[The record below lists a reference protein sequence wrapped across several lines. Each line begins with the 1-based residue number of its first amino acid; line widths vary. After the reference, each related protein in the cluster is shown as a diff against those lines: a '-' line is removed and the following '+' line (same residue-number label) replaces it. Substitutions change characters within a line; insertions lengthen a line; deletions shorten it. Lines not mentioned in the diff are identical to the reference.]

1 MGRFNLGLK
10 RNAVVAC
17 RVLLRSLV
25 VCALLVVA
33 SPAVQVTNWKDQ
45 LSEADALRSQ
55 WTAAAWRRALKKY
68 QLALTSLRRASLRRE
83 QARVLRSIGLVH
95 LALGDNTLALQNL
108 TASLSLL
115 KQLNIADTEKAGTLN
130 DLANVQ
136 LLLGHNEQARTLCK
150 ESLNLSRSLSYPK
163 GEGLAIE
170 LEGQVEYASGNLAGS
185 LDLYNKAFAIL
196 KETNDD
202 TSLAQT
208 LLDIGYSYSDLSETE
223 KARPAF
229 EQALAL
235 WRSAKNPRGE
245 ALTLTA
251 LGHLHSKLGEKQ
263 KALDLYHQSIQLLEP
278 LEDRI
283 AMAFNFDGLGY
294 IHAGLGDPSA
304 LEEYTRTLELFSQ
317 ANYRYGEAAVLWR
330 IAELHITNENY
341 TTALMYLNRSLAIG
355 QSMGDPRM
363 QAIPIA
369 LTGQVHERQ
378 NQPALALQSYDQALA
393 LNRQGKDSREE
404 AYTLNSIGRMQE
416 ALGQRDKALHSYTR
430 ALTLNRATG
439 DRFGESGT
447 LYRIAKLK
455 QSLGGSKDAK
465 VHAEQAIALV
475 ESLRAGVASHD
486 LRSSYVATVHQLF
499 ELYIDILMSLHAAQ
513 PSAGF
518 DGAALEASEAGRART
533 LLETLAEAKTQIR
546 EGVDPKLLERER
558 ALQLQL
564 ETLATRQMSSASA
577 ATAGKVETEIER
589 VTAEYRDV
597 QGQIRARSPHYA
609 ALVQPETLKLKQI
622 QELLEPGTLLL
633 EYSLGEKRSFLW
645 AITNDSLQSFE
656 LPPQENIET
665 LARKLY
671 VAITS
676 ISNTY
681 ENDARSISS
690 ILFGHLKDLSKVKR
704 LVIVADGAL
713 QYIPFAA
720 LPLAESDKLVSRYEI
735 VRLPSASVLAVQRA
749 QFANRT
755 PAPKSVAVLADPVFD
770 NLDARVIE
778 LRDARRNSSVTA
790 IARNSPRALRDT
802 GVIVNGRIQRL
813 SFSLAE
819 ADAVY
824 GAASPNDSLKAV
836 DFKASRATATG
847 PELSQYKIIHFATHG
862 VLNSKHPELSAI
874 LLSMIDETGR
884 PVDGL
889 LQLHEIYNLKLPAEL
904 VVLSACETGIGKEIR
919 GEGLIALTRG
929 FMHAGAARVV
939 ASLWK
944 VNDAA
949 TAELMAQFYR
959 EMFTNGKRPAEALKE
974 AQISIAK
981 QKRWRHPYFWAAF
994 ALQGEWR

>member
-1 MGRFNLGLK
+1 MMHFDLGLK
-10 RNAVVAC
+10 PDAVFAR
-17 RVLLRSLV
+17 RVLLRSLLI
-25 VCALLVVA
+25 CALLAGVA
-33 SPAVQVTNWKDQ
+33 VTTAQVTNWKVQ
-45 LSEADALRSQ
+45 LSEAGALRSQ
-55 WTAAAWRRALKKY
+55 WTATAWRSALQKY
-68 QLALTSLRRASLRRE
+68 QLALASIRRASLRHE
-83 QARVLRSIGLVH
+83 EARVLRSIGLVH

-108 TASLSLL
+108 NSSLSVL
-115 KQLNIADTEKAGTLN
+115 KELNVADTETADTLN
-130 DLANVQ
+130 DLANIQ
-136 LLLGHNEQARTLCK
+136 LLLSANDEARSLCK
-150 ESLNLSRSLSYPK
+150 ASLDLSRKLAYVK

-170 LEGQVEYASGNLAGS
+170 LEGQVVYASGNREGS
-185 LDLYNKAFAIL
+185 LDLYNKALAVL
-196 KETNDD
+196 KLTNDH

-208 LLDIGYSYSDLSETE
+208 FLDIGYSYSDLNETE

-251 LGHLHSKLGEKQ
+251 LGHLHTKLGEKQ

-294 IHAGLGDPSA
+294 THAGLGESDTA
-304 LEEYTRTLELFSQ
+304 LQEYTRTLELFSQ
-317 ANYRYGEAAVLWR
+317 ANYRYGEAGALYT
-330 IAELHITNENY
+330 IAELHITNEDY
-341 TTALMYLNRSLAIG
+341 KTALDYLNRSSAIA
-355 QSMGDPRM
+355 QSLGDPRM

-378 NQPALALQSYDQALA
+378 NQPTEALQFYNQALD

-416 ALGQRDKALHSYTR
+416 ALGQRDKALDSYTQ
-430 ALTLNRATG
+430 ALTLNRAAG

-455 QSLGGSKDAK
+455 QSLGGLKDAK

-486 LRSSYVATVHQLF
+486 LRSSYVATVHQLY
-499 ELYIDILMSLHAAQ
+499 ELYVDILMSLHAAQ
-513 PSAGF
+513 PLAGF

-533 LLETLAEAKTQIR
+533 LLETIAEAKTQIR
-546 EGVDPKLLERER
+546 EGVDPELLERER

-564 ETLATRQMSSASA
+564 EALAMRQISSASA
-577 ATAGKVETEIER
+577 ATVETEIER

-622 QELLEPGTLLL
+622 QGLLEPGTLLL

-645 AITNDSLQSFE
+645 TITNDSLQSFQ
-656 LPPQENIET
+656 LPPQANIET
-665 LARKLY
+665 LAQKLY
-671 VAITS
+671 AGITS
-676 ISNTY
+676 ISNSY
-681 ENDARSISS
+681 GNDARSISS
-690 ILFGHLKDLSKVKR
+690 ILFGRLSRLSKVKR

-720 LPLAESDKLVSRYEI
+720 LPVAESDKLVARYEI
-735 VRLPSASVLAVQRA
+735 VRLPSASVLAIQRA

-770 NLDARVIE
+770 NSDNRVIE
-778 LRDARRNSSVTA
+778 LAHNSTRSY
-790 IARNSPRALRDT
+790 SPALRDA
-802 GVIVNGRIQRL
+802 GLIVNGRIQHL
-813 SFSLAE
+813 FFSAME

-824 GAASPNDSLKAV
+824 GAASPDVSLKATG
-836 DFKASRATATG
+836 FKASRATATD

-862 VLNSKHPELSAI
+862 VLNSKHPELSGI

-884 PVDGL
+884 PVDGF

-904 VVLSACETGIGKEIR
+904 VVLSACETGIGKQIR

-929 FMHAGAARVV
+929 FMHAGAVRVV

-944 VNDAA
+944 VDDAA
-949 TAELMAQFYR
+949 TAALMAQFYK

-981 QKRWRHPYFWAAF
+981 HKRWRDPYFWAGF
-994 ALQGEWR
+994 VLQGEWR

>member
-1 MGRFNLGLK
+1 MMLFDLGLK
-10 RNAVVAC
+10 RNAVFGC
-17 RVLLRSLV
+17 RVLLRSLFA
-25 VCALLVVA
+25 CALLVVA
-33 SPAVQVTNWKDQ
+33 TPAVQSTKWKDQ

-55 WTAAAWRRALKKY
+55 WTATAWRRALEKY
-68 QLALTSLRRASLRRE
+68 QLALTNVRRASLRRE
-83 QARVLRSIGLVH
+83 EARVLRSIGLVH
-95 LALGDNTLALQNL
+95 LALGDNSLALQNL
-108 TASLSLL
+108 TSSVSLL
-115 KQLNIADTEKAGTLN
+115 KELNIADTESAGTLN

-136 LLLGHNEQARTLCK
+136 LLLGQNSQARTLCR
-150 ESLNLSRSLSYPK
+150 ESLDLSRSLSHPK

-185 LDLYNKAFAIL
+185 LDLYNKALTIL
-196 KETNDD
+196 KEANDD

-223 KARPAF
+223 RARPAF

-263 KALDLYHQSIQLLEP
+263 KALDLYYQSIQLLEP

-317 ANYRYGEAAVLWR
+317 ANYRYGEACALWR
-330 IAELHITNENY
+330 IAELHITSENY
-341 TTALMYLNRSLAIG
+341 KTALQYLNRSSAIG

-378 NQPALALQSYDQALA
+378 NKPALALQFYNQALA

-416 ALGQRDKALHSYTR
+416 ALGQLDKACESYMQ

-447 LYRIAKLK
+447 LYRIARLN
-455 QSLGGSKDAK
+455 QSLGKLTDAK
-465 VHAEQAIALV
+465 VDAEQAIGLV

-486 LRSSYVATVHQLF
+486 LRSSYVATVHQLY
-499 ELYIDILMSLHAAQ
+499 ELYVDILMSLHTAQ

-564 ETLATRQMSSASA
+564 ETLATRQISSASA

-622 QELLEPGTLLL
+622 QDLLEPGTLLL

-645 AITNDSLQSFE
+645 AITTDSLQSYE
-656 LPPQENIET
+656 LPPQADIET

-681 ENDARSISS
+681 EDDARSISS
-690 ILFGHLKDLSKVKR
+690 MLFGRLNLSKVKR
-704 LVIVADGAL
+704 MVIVADGAL

-770 NLDARVIE
+770 NLDSRVTE
-778 LRDARRNSSVTA
+778 LRGARRTSSVTA
-790 IARNSPRALRDT
+790 IARNSPSALRDT

-813 SFSLAE
+813 NFSLAE

-824 GAASPNDSLKAV
+824 GAAAPNDSLKAV
-836 DFKASRATATG
+836 DFKASRATATSA
-847 PELSQYKIIHFATHG
+847 ELSQYKIIHFATHG

-889 LQLHEIYNLKLPAEL
+889 LQLHEIYNLNLPAEM

-939 ASLWK
+939 ASLRK

-949 TAELMAQFYR
+949 TAELMAQFYH
-959 EMFTNGKRPAEALKE
+959 EMFANGKRPAEALKE
-974 AQISIAK
+974 AQNSIAK

-994 ALQGEWR
+994 VLQGEWR

>member
-1 MGRFNLGLK
+1 MMHFDLGLK
-10 RNAVVAC
+10 PNAFFAR
-17 RVLLRSLV
+17 RVLLRSLLI
-25 VCALLVVA
+25 CSLLAGVA
-33 SPAVQVTNWKDQ
+33 VTTAQVTGWKVQV
-45 LSEADALRSQ
+45 SEADALRSQ
-55 WTAAAWRRALKKY
+55 WTATAWRRALQKY
-68 QLALTSLRRASLRRE
+68 QLALTSVRRASLRRE
-83 QARVLRSIGLVH
+83 EARVLRSIGLVH

-108 TASLSLL
+108 DSSLSLL
-115 KQLNIADTEKAGTLN
+115 KALKVADTETADTLN
-130 DLANVQ
+130 DLANTQ
-136 LLLGHNEQARTLCK
+136 LLLGHNEEARTFCK
-150 ESLNLSRSLSYPK
+150 ESLDLSRKLAYLK

-170 LEGQVEYASGNLAGS
+170 LEGQVVYASGDREGS
-185 LDLYNKAFAIL
+185 LDLYNKALAVL
-196 KETNDD
+196 KQTNDD
-202 TSLAQT
+202 TGIAQT
-208 LLDIGYSYSDLSETE
+208 FLDIGYSYSDLNETE

-251 LGHLHSKLGEKQ
+251 LGHLHTKLGEKQ

-294 IHAGLGDPSA
+294 THAGLGETDTA
-304 LEEYTRTLELFSQ
+304 LREYTRTLELFSQ
-317 ANYRYGEAAVLWR
+317 SNYRYGEAGALYT
-330 IAELHITNENY
+330 IAELHISNEDY
-341 TTALMYLNRSLAIG
+341 KTALDYLNRSSAIA
-355 QSMGDPRM
+355 QSLGDPRM

-378 NQPALALQSYDQALA
+378 NHPELALKSYNEALA
-393 LNRQGKDSREE
+393 LNRQGKDAREE

-416 ALGQRDKALHSYTR
+416 TLGGRDKALESYTQ
-430 ALTLNRATG
+430 ALALNRATG

-447 LYRIAKLK
+447 LYHIAKLQ
-455 QSLGGSKDAK
+455 QSLGSLKDAK
-465 VHAEQAIALV
+465 VNAEQSIALV

-486 LRSSYVATVHQLF
+486 LRSSYVATVHQLY
-499 ELYIDILMSLHAAQ
+499 ELYVDILMSLHAAQ

-518 DGAALEASEAGRART
+518 NGTALEASEAGRART

-564 ETLATRQMSSASA
+564 EALSTRQISSATS
-577 ATAGKVETEIER
+577 GKVETEIDR

-622 QELLEPGTLLL
+622 QDLLEPGTLLL

-645 AITNDSLQSFE
+645 AITNDSLQTFE
-656 LPPQENIET
+656 LPPQTEIET
-665 LARKLY
+665 LAQKLY
-671 VAITS
+671 AAVTS
-676 ISNTY
+676 TSTTY

-690 ILFGHLKDLSKVKR
+690 ILFGRLNDLSKVKR

-713 QYIPFAA
+713 QSIPFAA
-720 LPLAESDKLVSRYEI
+720 LTLPRESDKLVSRYEI

-749 QFANRT
+749 QFANRS

-770 NLDARVIE
+770 KFDARVIG
-778 LRDARRNSSVTA
+778 LRDARPQSYSST
-790 IARNSPRALRDT
+790 LRDA
-802 GVIVNGRIQRL
+802 GLIVNGGIQRL
-813 SFSLAE
+813 RFSSME

-836 DFKASRATATG
+836 GFKASRATATG
-847 PELSQYKIIHFATHG
+847 PELSQYKIIHIATHS
-862 VLNSKHPELSAI
+862 VLNSKHPELSGI
-874 LLSMIDETGR
+874 LLSLIDENGR

-889 LQLHEIYNLKLPAEL
+889 LQLHEIYNLNLPAEL
-904 VVLSACETGIGKEIR
+904 VVLSACETGIGKQIR

-929 FMHAGAARVV
+929 FMHAGAVRVV

-944 VNDAA
+944 VDDSA
-949 TAELMAQFYR
+949 TAALMAEFYK
-959 EMFTNGKRPAEALKE
+959 EMFANGKRPAEALKE
-974 AQISIAK
+974 AQISISK
-981 QKRWRHPYFWAAF
+981 IKRWRNPYFWAGF
-994 ALQGEWR
+994 VLQGDWR

>member
-1 MGRFNLGLK
+1 MMRFDLGPKWNALFGR
-10 RNAVVAC
+10 RA
-17 RVLLRSLV
+17 LLRSLL
-25 VCALLVVA
+25 VCALFAGVVTSTA
-33 SPAVQVTNWKDQ
+33 QVTGWKVQ
-45 LSEADALRSQ
+45 LSEANALRSQ
-55 WTAAAWRRALKKY
+55 WTATAWRRALQKY
-68 QLALTSLRRASLRRE
+68 QLALTNIRRASLRRE
-83 QARVLRSIGLVH
+83 EARVLRSIGLVH

-108 TASLSLL
+108 NASLSLL
-115 KQLNIADTEKAGTLN
+115 KQLNVADTETADTLN
-130 DLANVQ
+130 DLANIH
-136 LLLGHNEQARTLCK
+136 LLLGHNEEARTSCK
-150 ESLNLSRSLSYPK
+150 ESLNLSRKLAYLK

-185 LDLYNKAFAIL
+185 LDLYDKALAVL
-196 KETNDD
+196 KLTNDD
-202 TSLAQT
+202 TTLAQAF
-208 LLDIGYSYSDLSETE
+208 LDIGYSYSDLNETE
-223 KARPAF
+223 KARPVF
-229 EQALAL
+229 EQALGL

-263 KALDLYHQSIQLLEP
+263 QALDLYDQSIQLLEP

-283 AMAFNFDGLGY
+283 AIAFNVGGLGY

-304 LEEYTRTLELFSQ
+304 LEDYARMLELCSQ
-317 ANYRYGEAAVLWR
+317 ANYRYGEAGALWK
-330 IAELHITNENY
+330 IAELHITNEDY
-341 TTALMYLNRSLAIG
+341 KSALDYLNKSSAIAQSL
-355 QSMGDPRM
+355 GDPRM

-378 NQPALALQSYDQALA
+378 NNPELALKSYNQALA

-416 ALGQRDKALHSYTR
+416 ALGNRDKAFDTYTQ
-430 ALTLNRATG
+430 ALALNRAAG

-447 LYRIAKLK
+447 LYRIAKLH
-455 QSLGGSKDAK
+455 QSFGKLKDAK
-465 VHAEQAIALV
+465 AQSEQAIALV

-486 LRSSYVATVHQLF
+486 LRSSYVATVHQLY
-499 ELYIDILMSLHAAQ
+499 ELYVDILMSLHAAQ

-564 ETLATRQMSSASA
+564 ESLATRQISSSSA
-577 ATAGKVETEIER
+577 ATAGKVETEIAR

-622 QELLEPGTLLL
+622 QDLLEPGTLLL

-645 AITNDSLQSFE
+645 AITTDSLQSFE
-656 LPPQENIET
+656 LPSQTNIET
-665 LARKLY
+665 LAQKLY
-671 VAITS
+671 AAITS

-681 ENDARSISS
+681 DNDARSMSS
-690 ILFGHLKDLSKVKR
+690 MLFGRLKDLSKVKR

-720 LPLAESDKLVSRYEI
+720 LPDPREADKLVSRYEI

-770 NLDARVIE
+770 NLDSRLSA
-778 LRDARRNSSVTA
+778 TA
-790 IARNSPRALRDT
+790 IVRNSPASYSRSLRDT
-802 GVIVNGRIQRL
+802 GLIVNGRIPRL
-813 SFSLAE
+813 QFASME

-836 DFKASRATATG
+836 GFKASRATAMD
-847 PELSQYKIIHFATHG
+847 PALSQYKIIHIAAHG

-874 LLSMIDETGR
+874 LLSMIDERGR

-904 VVLSACETGIGKEIR
+904 VVLSACETGVGKQIR

-929 FMHAGAARVV
+929 FMYAGAVRVV

-944 VNDAA
+944 VDDAA
-949 TAELMAQFYR
+949 TAALMAQFYK
-959 EMFTNGKRPAEALKE
+959 EMFANGKRPAEALKE
-974 AQISIAK
+974 AQISISK
-981 QKRWRHPYFWAAF
+981 QKRWRDPYYWAGF
-994 ALQGEWR
+994 MLQGEWR